1 MFNGLRAAL
10 NSEWPLWHGWNH
22 FCLRQRLLTDGPPV
36 RSLTDAEFQQRELT
50 TSIWAL
56 MEANVVTNLR
66 RYKQHKRRLSFTAT
80 NLESFERSHF
90 ASISSACL
98 SLFRSPLFFL
108 HFPFL
113 FPGSF
118 PVPHCVFLAWN
129 LWSLYLSR
137 GSSAGEEFCCRF
149 LRMPSVFAGSPS
161 FLNCVFFFMVGVF
174 CQNVSPEETSKCS
187 QTDDVMY
194 PTLKNYSGKMFT
206 SADNFLLLNSDKWFE
221 PFLWQVGSFLTG
233 GAFVLEMGPV
243 VFLHFPL
250 QLSILFLWQWLTA
263 LP

>member
-10 NSEWPLWHGWNH
+10 NSVWPLWQGWNH

-36 RSLTDAEFQQRELT
+36 RSLADAEFQQRELT

-80 NLESFERSHF
+80 NLESFERSHVEK

-137 GSSAGEEFCCRF
+137 GSSAG
-149 LRMPSVFAGSPS
+149 MS
-161 FLNCVFFFMVGVF
+161 
-174 CQNVSPEETSKCS
+174 
-187 QTDDVMY
+187 
-194 PTLKNYSGKMFT
+194 
-206 SADNFLLLNSDKWFE
+206 SAAAFWGCPRCLQEVL
-221 PFLWQVGSFLTG
+221 PF
-233 GAFVLEMGPV
+233 
-243 VFLHFPL
+243 
-250 QLSILFLWQWLTA
+250 
-263 LP
+263 